1 MQNPISKWHDVVSL
15 RDYNM
20 LTEIVDDN
28 CIFYSPVVFTP
39 QRGKDITLKYL
50 MAASEVFNA
59 SNFKYHKE
67 IISNQHA
74 SLEFTLT
81 LEDTEINGI
90 DLITWNDDGLITEFK
105 VFIRPLQGVNIIHK
119 MTVSYTHLTLPTIK
133 RV

>member
-20 LTEIVDDN
+20 LTEIVDEN

-119 MTVSYTHLTLPTIK
+119 MMGNMLESFKNVS
-133 RV
+133 

>member
-1 MQNPISKWHDVVSL
+1 MQNPILKWHDVVSL

-119 MTVSYTHLTLPTIK
+119 MMGNMLESFKNVS
-133 RV
+133 

>member
-59 SNFKYHKE
+59 SNFRYHKE

-119 MTVSYTHLTLPTIK
+119 MMGNLLESFKNVS
-133 RV
+133 

>member
-1 MQNPISKWHDVVSL
+1 MNNPISKWHDVVNL
-15 RDYNM
+15 RDYNT
-20 LTEIVDDN
+20 LSEILDDQV
-28 CIFYSPVVFTP
+28 IFYSPVVYTP

-119 MTVSYTHLTLPTIK
+119 MMGNMLESFKNVS
-133 RV
+133 

>member
-119 MTVSYTHLTLPTIK
+119 MMGNMLESFKNVS
-133 RV
+133 

>member
-1 MQNPISKWHDVVSL
+1 MSNPISKWHDVVNL
-15 RDYNM
+15 RDYNT
-20 LTEIVDDN
+20 LTEILDDQVV
-28 CIFYSPVVFTP
+28 FYSPVVYTP

-67 IISNQHA
+67 VIDKQHA

-81 LEDTEINGI
+81 IDDTDINGI
-90 DLITWNDDGLITEFK
+90 DLISWNVAGLITEFK

-119 MTVSYTHLTLPTIK
+119 MMGNMLESFKNVS
-133 RV
+133 

>member
-1 MQNPISKWHDVVSL
+1 MQNPISRWHDVVNL
-15 RDYNM
+15 RDYNA
-20 LTEIVDDN
+20 LTEILDEHV
-28 CIFYSPVVFTP
+28 IFYSPVVYTP

-67 IISNQHA
+67 IIGETSA

-81 LEDTEINGI
+81 IEDTDINGI
-90 DLITWNDDGLITEFK
+90 DLITWNEAGLITEFK

-119 MTVSYTHLTLPTIK
+119 MMGNMLESFKNVS
-133 RV
+133 